1 MNQPL
6 FEAARAMLGFITDR
20 IPAVAWM
27 NEPWL
32 QPAREAIASEAA
44 MQEAWKGCGLCYQ
57 HTDLHCP
64 LKLEQAGNKGGLF
77 TVTYGKQVCAGLT
90 YSEAAA
96 EYGSCLMHAL
106 ACEGR
111 LDNEKGTR

>member
-1 MNQPL
+1 MNKPL
-6 FEAARAMLGFITDR
+6 FDAARSMLGFITDKF
-20 IPAVAWM
+20 PAVTWM

-32 QPAREAIASEAA
+32 QPAREAIADEAA
-44 MQEAWKGCGLCYQ
+44 MQDAWKGCGLCYQ
-57 HTDLHCP
+57 QAEFG
-64 LKLEQAGNKGGLF
+64 LKLEQAGNKAGLF
-77 TVTYGKQVCAGLT
+77 TVTYGLQVVRGLT

-111 LDNEKGTR
+111 LDNEKGNR